1 MSSDETTHDTAALT
15 QESRTI
21 WNAKAAFWDERM
33 GAEGNAFQR
42 LLVGPAT
49 ERLLALHEGEL
60 VLDVACGNG
69 VMARRLAALGAR
81 VVACDFS
88 EVFVERARARTAP
101 ELRERIE
108 YAVADATDE
117 AQLLALGKLAL
128 VGEGEGEGE
137 EERCFD
143 AVVCNMA
150 FMDMA
155 TIEPLMRAARRLLTP
170 AGRFVFCVMHPCFN
184 NPAHRKLAAEEDR
197 AGHIVVTYSIQV
209 PAYLQP
215 TVEKGGGMP
224 GEPAPHYYFHRS
236 LSDLLAA
243 CFGAGFMLDGLEE
256 PAFSEPIKSELVLN
270 WGHYSDIPP
279 VLACRLRPLPK

>member
-1 MSSDETTHDTAALT
+1 MSSDKVAHDTAALT
-15 QESRTI
+15 QESRAI

-42 LLVGPAT
+42 VLVGPAT
-49 ERLLALHEGEL
+49 ERLLALREGEL

-81 VVACDFS
+81 VIACDFS
-88 EVFVERARARTAP
+88 EVFVERARERTAP

-108 YAVADATDE
+108 YTVVDATSD
-117 AQLLALGKLAL
+117 AQLLALG
-128 VGEGEGEGE
+128 EG
-137 EERCFD
+137 CFD

-155 TIEPLMRAARRLLTP
+155 TIEPLLRAARRLLKP
-170 AGRFVFCVMHPCFN
+170 EGRFVFCVTHPAFN
-184 NPAHRKLAAEEDR
+184 APSHRKLAEEEDR
-197 AGHIVVTYSIQV
+197 GGQIIVTYSIKMSS
-209 PAYLQP
+209 YLRP

-224 GEPAPHYYFHRS
+224 GEPEPHYYFHRS

-243 CFGAGFMLDGLEE
+243 CFAAGFTLDGLEE
-256 PAFSEPIKSELVLN
+256 PAFAEPVRSELVLN
-270 WGHYSDIPP
+270 WGHFPDIPP
-279 VLACRLRPLPK
+279 VLACRLRPVVK

>member
-1 MSSDETTHDTAALT
+1 MSADEATHATAGLT
-15 QESRTI
+15 QESRAI

-33 GAEGNAFQR
+33 GEEGNAFQR

-49 ERLLALHEGEL
+49 ERLLALGEGEL

-88 EVFVERARARTAP
+88 EVFVERARARSAP

-117 AQLLALGKLAL
+117 GQLLALG
-128 VGEGEGEGE
+128 EG
-137 EERCFD
+137 RFD

-155 TIEPLMRAARRLLTP
+155 TLDPLLRAARRLLKP
-170 AGRFVFCVMHPCFN
+170 EGRFVFCVTHPCFN
-184 NPAHRKLAAEEDR
+184 TPDHVKVVEEEDR
-197 AGHIVVTYSIQV
+197 AGRIVLTYSIKI
-209 PAYLQP
+209 PHYLRP
-215 TVEKGGGMP
+215 TIEKGAGMP
-224 GEPAPHYYFHRS
+224 GEPEPHYYFHRS

-243 CFGAGFMLDGLEE
+243 CFGAGFVLDGLEE
-256 PAFSEPIKSELVLN
+256 PSVTGPMQSDLVLN
-270 WGHYSDIPP
+270 WGHYPDIPP
-279 VLACRLRPLPK
+279 VLACRLRPRER

>member
-1 MSSDETTHDTAALT
+1 MSSDDTPRDTAALT
-15 QESRTI
+15 QESRAI
-21 WNAKAAFWDERM
+21 WNTKAAFWDERM
-33 GAEGNAFQR
+33 GVEGNAFQR

-49 ERLLALHEGEL
+49 ERLLALRAGEL

-69 VMARRLAALGAR
+69 VMARRLAAGGAW

-117 AQLLALGKLAL
+117 EQLLALG
-128 VGEGEGEGE
+128 EG
-137 EERCFD
+137 RFD

-155 TIEPLMRAARRLLTP
+155 TLDPLLRAGRRLLKP
-170 AGRFVFCVMHPCFN
+170 EGRFVFCLTHPCFN
-184 NPAHRKLAAEEDR
+184 MPSHRKVAEEEDR
-197 AGHIVVTYSIQV
+197 GGQIVVTYSIKV
-209 PAYLQP
+209 ASYLRP

-224 GEPAPHYYFHRS
+224 GEPQPHYYFHRS
-236 LSDLLAA
+236 LSGLLAA
-243 CFGAGFMLDGLEE
+243 CFGAGFVLDGLEE
-256 PAFSEPIKSELVLN
+256 PAFSEPIQSDLVLN
-270 WGHYSDIPP
+270 WGHYPDIPP
-279 VLACRLRPLPK
+279 VLACRLRLRE